1 MIKTTPHS
9 KAARLDKHRMT
20 LSQSMDGHCAVG
32 LDIGHLQ
39 KQLDDSLREITML
52 KSKKVMTEEA
62 EKENMNLK
70 V

>member
-1 MIKTTPHS
+1 V
-9 KAARLDKHRMT
+9 T
-20 LSQSMDGHCAVG
+20 LPIG

>member
-1 MIKTTPHS
+1 
-9 KAARLDKHRMT
+9 
-20 LSQSMDGHCAVG
+20 
-32 LDIGHLQ
+32 
-39 KQLDDSLREITML
+39 LDDSLREITML